1 MDTQNIIN
9 SLNTVFEKLFKSIE
23 SEVYEK
29 IDDLINITP
38 ELFTKSPFKKIF
50 FQDSTNT
57 LIIVANSLILFYV
70 IYFVCLKLISVY
82 NGNNTQNVYKFII
95 RLVFIVIFVNYSY
108 YICKEFVNIISL
120 FSDCISGSLYDI
132 SGTEVTFVNLK
143 ENIIKIDDLLKS
155 DILSL
160 NGIIK
165 GIISFGSISILIN
178 FSIRYVTVI
187 FLITISPFA
196 FVSLGSELTI
206 GVFKVWFKTLFVTL
220 MIQVV
225 IKFIIFI
232 PLLYKD
238 INSMTYKIILV
249 GSIYVVYK
257 INGFTKELFSKISS
271 DVNIPNIFSG

>member
-1 MDTQNIIN
+1 M
-9 SLNTVFEKLFKSIE
+9 
-23 SEVYEK
+23 
-29 IDDLINITP
+29 
-38 ELFTKSPFKKIF
+38 
-50 FQDSTNT
+50 
-57 LIIVANSLILFYV
+57 
-70 IYFVCLKLISVY
+70 
-82 NGNNTQNVYKFII
+82 
-95 RLVFIVIFVNYSY
+95 
-108 YICKEFVNIISL
+108 
-120 FSDCISGSLYDI
+120 
-132 SGTEVTFVNLK
+132 
-143 ENIIKIDDLLKS
+143 LKS

-249 GSIYVVYK
+249 GSIYIVYK